1 MKTYTNNLIGSDDL
15 VAINGLHSSERLLSL
30 FF

>member
-15 VAINGLHSSERLLSL
+15 VAINGLHS
-30 FF
+30 